1 MPGCDTRGS
10 NQALGH
16 AFHFSFVSSL
26 SSRSTFFSSQMTDLV
41 VSSWRQALLR
51 LFVKLRAW
59 AIIVPSIEVEL
70 FNAKCL
76 EHRASGRLSRRNSL
90 NRQRSLSKPKRINAR
105 ITANGAIYLVKV
117 KQEKNGDLIADGRK
131 VGKARRKESRL
142 APDVNP
148 VSNESPPDDVPRRSV
163 VSGGSKSASLFS
175 KQGMKGVNQ
184 DAMLVLEDFA
194 AQTGTT
200 FCGVF
205 DGHGP
210 DGHLVARRVRD
221 SLPQKLASCWHATN
235 LSGRG
240 FMHQGNGSFLA
251 RAGGDPQS
259 IMAWTES
266 LIKAHKQMDRDLLLH
281 GEFDC
286 VSSGTTAVT
295 FVKQGN
301 DLYLGNVGDSRAVLG
316 MTADDNSMMAL
327 QLTIDL
333 KPNLPKEAERIRRFK
348 GRVFA
353 LRNEPTVKRVW
364 LPNVNTPEPVV
375 TYRRLSVRDRFIILA
390 SDGVWDVLSN
400 EQVVQIVA
408 SVPTRSSAAKAVVE
422 AATCAWKARRPQFRV
437 DDCTAVCFFL
447 DDLATSSASSFKVGN
462 EGSLLRKSLSTV
474 VALQRRLT
482 IDKSASF
489 SELEL
494 LTMSASRDAEV
505 ASLNGFGTKKR
516 KLPARQ

>member
-1 MPGCDTRGS
+1 
-10 NQALGH
+10 
-16 AFHFSFVSSL
+16 
-26 SSRSTFFSSQMTDLV
+26 MTDLV
-41 VSSWRQALLR
+41 ISSWRQALLR

-105 ITANGAIYLVKV
+105 ISANGAIYLVKV

-142 APDVNP
+142 APDANP
-148 VSNESPPDDVPRRSV
+148 VINESPPADDVPRRSV

-235 LSGRG
+235 LPGRG
-240 FMHQGNGSFLA
+240 FMHQGHGNFLA

-281 GEFDC
+281 DEFDC

-301 DLYLGNVGDSRAVLG
+301 DLYIGNVGDSRAVLG

-333 KPNLPKEAERIRRFK
+333 KPNLPKEAERIRRFR

-364 LPNVNTPEPVV
+364 LPNVNTPGLAMARSFGDYCLKNFGVISEPVV
-375 TYRRLSVRDRFIILA
+375 TYRRLSVRDRFIVLA

-422 AATCAWKARRPQFRV
+422 AATCAWKARRPQFRA

-447 DDLATSSASSFKVGN
+447 DDLATSSASAFKVGN

-494 LTMSASRDAEV
+494 LAMSASRSTMV
-505 ASLNGFGTKKR
+505 I
-516 KLPARQ
+516 